1 MSLQFEAPVSFSQ
14 HQLLAEQGSFME
26 ELYSGTWNL
35 DHSSEMQAGNTG
47 LGISKWQMRWV
58 EVDSDQEKKKKKSR
72 DSESKNNSLP
82 KWSARINNKD
92 EDA

>member
-47 LGISKWQMRWV
+47 LGISKRQMRGI
-58 EVDSDQEKKKKKSR
+58 EVDSDQEKKKKKAETLKAKTTVCQ
-72 DSESKNNSLP
+72 SEVQG
-82 KWSARINNKD
+82 
-92 EDA
+92 

>member
-47 LGISKWQMRWV
+47 LGISKWQMRGV
-58 EVDSDQEKKKKKSR
+58 EVDSDQEKKKKKQR
-72 DSESKNNSLP
+72 LWKQ
-82 KWSARINNKD
+82 KQQSAKVKCKD
-92 EDA
+92 EQ